1 MKRVTSHLSQ
11 EVWLTVSDFEWL
23 RLDNTIKVK
32 FLLSLENI
40 AHVRQQI
47 ADSAKVQ
54 SMPPVEVICE
64 LWSIPE
70 NDTSIDV
77 RIAPLPSERGHKV
90 FGVQLPA
97 QTATLADVVLLRK
110 ILVDEFAQCF
120 WCIERVI
127 EQLAAGK
134 TSLSFSDFNPND
146 DTENRKRVVDAPLWF
161 GEDDAR
167 ELVLGQHNAAALLH
181 ANFVELSTLLPVCS
195 PPIDYKLEG
204 IAIPVDILQHVA
216 RMRDG

>member
-11 EVWLTVSDFEWL
+11 EVWLAVSDFEWL
-23 RLDNTIKVK
+23 KLDNAIKVK
-32 FLLSLENI
+32 FLLALENI

-47 ADSAKVQ
+47 SDSAKVQ
-54 SMPPVEVICE
+54 SMPPVEAICE

-77 RIAPLPSERGHKV
+77 RIAPLPSERGRKV

-97 QTATLADVVLLRK
+97 QTATLADLVILRK
-110 ILVDEFAQCF
+110 ILVREFAQCF

-134 TSLSFSDFNPND
+134 TSLSLSDLNPNND
-146 DTENRKRVVDAPLWF
+146 NESRKRVVDAPLWF

-167 ELVLGQHNAAALLH
+167 ELPLGQDNAAALLH
-181 ANFVELSTLLPVCS
+181 ANFVELSKVLPVCS